1 MRIESGRPP
10 QHLSCDLI
18 FLDGHPAMIES
29 PFGEVAEQFAEGF
42 GAAKA
47 MTINKPIYL
56 LEELISPNFVTVR

>member
-1 MRIESGRPP
+1 
-10 QHLSCDLI
+10 
-18 FLDGHPAMIES
+18 MIES